1 MNPAR
6 TIGPAIASASYKKI
20 WVYIVGPVVGTL
32 GGAWAYNVIRESNK
46 PLRSNSQHSPSLR
59 QRRIKCTDEEDV
71 SNNPHEAV

>member
-32 GGAWAYNVIRESNK
+32 GGAWAYNVIRESNP
-46 PLRSNSQHSPSLR
+46 PLRANSQHSPSFKLC
-59 QRRIKCTDEEDV
+59 RIKCIDEEDV
-71 SNNPHEAV
+71 NNNPHEAV